1 MIGARQGLRAAAMAL
16 DCRKSGYQLLESVI
30 VNIVLSNVVD
40 PLEIL
45 ITLALRCFSASL
57 IWAVAESGFFGAT
70 QIKLDDR

>member
-45 ITLALRCFSASL
+45 IILALRCFSASL
-57 IWAVAESGFFGAT
+57 IWAVAESGYFGAT